1 MSNYDIMVYAVRQ
14 IVVIATVLHGF
25 LGFGFGLVFWL
36 RVLKG

>member
-25 LGFGFGLVFWL
+25 LGLASALFLVACS
-36 RVLKG
+36 